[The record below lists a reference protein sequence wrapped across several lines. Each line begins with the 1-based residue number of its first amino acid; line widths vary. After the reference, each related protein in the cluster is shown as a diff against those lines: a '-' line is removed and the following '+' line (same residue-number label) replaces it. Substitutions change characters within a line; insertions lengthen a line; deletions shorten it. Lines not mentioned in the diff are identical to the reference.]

1 MDKAGQF
8 SAVCGGKC
16 KFIWTLWPLAMLLA
30 GGSLPAF
37 GADTGQGP
45 QPAVAAMSV
54 VSPQAPAT
62 PAAERTEPAKPSGR
76 PEHYDRLAGLF
87 KNLYKRNS
95 FTGGWWGGRDALQD
109 DGIQPDVT
117 LLQAASE
124 NFSGGLRTN
133 RIDWRYRL
141 DASLTLHTDKL
152 FDWRGGTAFVDFMA
166 HGGQNPA
173 TNLVGELQAIS
184 AIDQTPDT
192 RLDQL
197 WYKQRFWRGALWVK
211 LGRIDATYDLDH
223 IRDAQPFLNGSFG
236 FAPSIFVF
244 PSYPF
249 SAWGG
254 EYSWHVINPITL
266 RGGIFDG
273 NTSNTLPAVAS
284 TDPLAVENPYGLFFL
299 SEESVRWKLAANKM
313 GGELTAGQW
322 FHTGAFQLYS
332 GGHRQDA
339 HGFYGYLDQTLW
351 KFSRSAN
358 TARIGAFAQY
368 AWADDRLTEIDQNIS
383 GGLRG
388 HGLIPGRTDDDL
400 GISATWAHI
409 SPYAQTPHSF
419 ELSIEAF
426 YSAQVT
432 PWLSIQPDLQYIVN
446 PGGAYSNAMVA
457 TVQMAIQF

>member
-1 MDKAGQF
+1 M
-8 SAVCGGKC
+8 
-16 KFIWTLWPLAMLLA
+16 
-30 GGSLPAF
+30 
-37 GADTGQGP
+37 
-45 QPAVAAMSV
+45 
-54 VSPQAPAT
+54 
-62 PAAERTEPAKPSGR
+62 
-76 PEHYDRLAGLF
+76 
-87 KNLYKRNS
+87 
-95 FTGGWWGGRDALQD
+95 
-109 DGIQPDVT
+109 
-117 LLQAASE
+117 
-124 NFSGGLRTN
+124 
-133 RIDWRYRL
+133 
-141 DASLTLHTDKL
+141 
-152 FDWRGGTAFVDFMA
+152 
-166 HGGQNPA
+166 
-173 TNLVGELQAIS
+173 
-184 AIDQTPDT
+184 
-192 RLDQL
+192 
-197 WYKQRFWRGALWVK
+197 
-211 LGRIDATYDLDH
+211 
-223 IRDAQPFLNGSFG
+223 
-236 FAPSIFVF
+236 
-244 PSYPF
+244 
-249 SAWGG
+249 
-254 EYSWHVINPITL
+254 
-266 RGGIFDG
+266 
-273 NTSNTLPAVAS
+273 
-284 TDPLAVENPYGLFFL
+284 
-299 SEESVRWKLAANKM
+299 RWKLAANKM